1 MGLKL
6 ATFLST
12 SSSEKPIAHE
22 HTRSA
27 NHHLQ
32 NQTTMAI
39 VASTKPPNTTSLAVS
54 ACECGSNRLPYHII
68 AALCKMDGAHDHPSS
83 EAYPIQPHHILM
95 VLGGEASFSA
105 GSSSLN
111 AAGGALA
118 LMFGN
123 GNTSDGSIIVSG
135 GSG

>member
-12 SSSEKPIAHE
+12 SSSEKPLAHE

-27 NHHLQ
+27 NHHHLQ

-54 ACECGSNRLPYHII
+54 ACECGRNRLLYHII
-68 AALCKMDGAHDHPSS
+68 AALCKIDGAHDHPS
-83 EAYPIQPHHILM
+83 
-95 VLGGEASFSA
+95 EASHPTTSY
-105 GSSSLN
+105 
-111 AAGGALA
+111 
-118 LMFGN
+118 
-123 GNTSDGSIIVSG
+123 SDGARR
-135 GSG
+135 